1 MTKLK
6 NSVLFTIGAICFLTL
21 WSVSMSHGA
30 MTDCIDAT
38 CRITATD
45 GGMGSGC
52 VFEISQGR
60 VYVLT
65 AAHVVGK
72 DRTVRCEF
80 WRQGHQSQPL
90 EGEVIALT
98 ESADAAIVAVP
109 EGAFEGVLPSVIPI
123 APRGYI
129 VPAGATLSSVGC
141 ANGTWSTGWKGHA
154 LGYSGADLHFLPT
167 PANGRS
173 GSAVFDAEGKMIVAV
188 LRARTVND
196 SEGIATSVQC
206 IYDAFGKESR
216 HSSLSLEEDRHSCLS
231 PKEDRHSCLSL
242 REGSQEY
249 LSSTLVQCPGGAC
262 PGGACPTQP
271 GSTPYLLPYRYREQN
286 RNQQQ
291 SPSQPAAPLPAWPTL
306 PIGQSN
312 TADLGQTNQKL
323 DKIADSL
330 DILIKSK
337 TAEPVPVQST
347 SPPPAPIDETARKTA
362 DEAKAQAT
370 AVKTQIEKFGE
381 QTKVVSDKFGKID
394 DVLSKFGADPETL
407 IQRALDRVNKVKA
420 ELGSGAEPDDVVKA
434 YAKDLI
440 RERIKEGVS
449 GLTFDKLVS
458 VGGGIPAVGLAIFGC
473 VVVWKLVNNKP
484 LAIESLAP
492 NSFAGQAA
500 TQIRE
505 HVAAAVEPIKTQ
517 FEAKL
522 SQITGVAAD
531 AQAAANVAKTVSQ
544 IAAASAGQS
553 TAQTT
558 TK

>member
-1 MTKLK
+1 MAKLK
-6 NSVLFTIGAICFLTL
+6 NSVLIYRMITIGVIVIITFWAAG
-21 WSVSMSHGA
+21 VSRGA

-45 GGMGSGC
+45 GGVGSGC

-72 DRTVRCEF
+72 DRAVRCEF

-90 EGEVIALT
+90 AGEVIART
-98 ESADAAIVAVP
+98 ETADAAVVAVP
-109 EGAFEGVLPSVIPI
+109 EKAFEGVLPSVIPV

-129 VPAGATLSSVGC
+129 VAAGATLSSVGC

-154 LGYSGADLHFLPT
+154 LGYSGVDLHFLPT

-206 IYDAFGKESR
+206 LYDAFGIQAKQSQPQWRESP
-216 HSSLSLEEDRHSCLS
+216 DA
-231 PKEDRHSCLSL
+231 
-242 REGSQEY
+242 
-249 LSSTLVQCPGGAC
+249 TLTQCPGGAC
-262 PGGACPTQP
+262 PGGVCPTQP
-271 GSTPYLLPYRYREQN
+271 GSTPYLLPYRYREQI

-291 SPSQPAAPLPAWPTL
+291 SPSQSAAPSPAWPTL
-306 PIGQSN
+306 PIAQSG
-312 TADLGQTNQKL
+312 TVDLGQTNQKL
-323 DKIADSL
+323 DKIVDAL
-330 DILIKSK
+330 DTLLKSK
-337 TAEPVPVQST
+337 TTEPIAVQPYTPPPVPV
-347 SPPPAPIDETARKTA
+347 DETARKAA
-362 DEAKAQAT
+362 DEAKAQAA
-370 AVKTQIEKFGE
+370 AVKTEVEKIGE

-407 IQRALDRVNKVKA
+407 IQRALDRVNKVKT
-420 ELGSGAEPDDVVKA
+420 ELGPGAEPDDVVKA

-440 RERIKEGVS
+440 KERIKEGVS

-473 VVVWKLVNNKP
+473 VIVWKLVNNKP

-492 NSFAGQAA
+492 NSLAGRTAA
-500 TQIRE
+500 ELRE
-505 HVAAAVEPIKTQ
+505 HVSAVIEPIKNQ
-517 FEAKL
+517 IEAKL
-522 SQITGVAAD
+522 SQVTGVATEAK
-531 AQAAANVAKTVSQ
+531 AAAEAAKAVSQ
-544 IAAASAGQS
+544 VVSAQSSTS
-553 TAQTT
+553 TAA
-558 TK
+558 K